1 MIRKRWQS
9 SKVWLFIIS
18 LVSCG
23 FLILLSS
30 VGFLAPIENLAEL
43 PLLWMNGFL
52 NQIAISSSEGI
63 TDFAQLRDLRAR
75 NAALEEAL
83 ARFQTELVELRE
95 IENDYKR
102 LTELLDYRDSRTAQ
116 QFLTADVIGVDQS
129 GQRRSIVINRGSRD
143 GVANGMPVVTGQGL
157 VGRVVN
163 VASTFSRVLL
173 ITDPTSAVSVRVQNS
188 RVEGSII
195 GQLSG
200 SLLLTF
206 IPLDADLNEGD
217 LIITSGVGGNFPAD
231 IAIGQ
236 VTSVRQFQFEL
247 FQEGQVRSLIDFDTL
262 EFVLVITSF
271 EPIDLNVF
279 EEAEEAN

>member
-18 LVSCG
+18 LASCG

-52 NQIAISSSEGI
+52 NRIAISSSEGI

-231 IAIGQ
+231 VATGQ

-247 FQEGQVRSLIDFDTL
+247 FQEAQVRSLIDFDTL
-262 EFVLVITSF
+262 EFVLVVTSF

-279 EEAEEAN
+279 EEAEKAN